1 MSNKFSFKNGHLTV
15 MQVSDPQDLS
25 FANHTMIAML
35 NKVYDQVKPDLVV
48 FTGDNVLGNHLRDA
62 RFGSKH
68 TVKTDAGEKK
78 RMIKAI
84 DHIIAPLEKRGIPFV
99 YIFGN
104 HDDMNCLTKQ
114 EIAEIYSSYPN
125 CIMPT
130 EKEYIHEVGT
140 CYIPLFSSDKAKEIF
155 RFWLFDSAWQ
165 DKQEKKTYSYVTEEA
180 VAWFRK
186 VSTKTKET
194 VGAIPGLFF
203 IHIPLPEQANLLEEC
218 PPYVGG
224 VIDHHLYGETKEKKF
239 YRLNPHLASGDL
251 GEFPCM
257 LEKNTGLFD
266 AIKEDGTIQAVVA
279 GHDHTNCFDGTW
291 NGVRMIQTACAS
303 LRCYG
308 VKNRGVRI
316 FELDE
321 KNPADFKT
329 YHLTYD
335 NIMGNDFWAQ
345 LRYLLD
351 ADGLQKYKYSLLG
364 ATAVA
369 LIGTTAAVVHKLK
382 K

>member
-1 MSNKFSFKNGHLTV
+1 MTKNISFKNGHLTV

-35 NKVYDQVKPDLVV
+35 DKVYDQIKPDLVV
-48 FTGDNVLGNHLRDA
+48 FTGDNILGNHLCDA
-62 RFGSKH
+62 RFGSRH
-68 TVKTDAGEKK
+68 TVKTVNGERR

-84 DHIIAPLEKRGIPFV
+84 DHILAPLEKRGIPFV

-104 HDDMNCLTKQ
+104 HDDMNSFTKA

-125 CIMPT
+125 CVMPT
-130 EKEYIHEVGT
+130 AAENIHDIGT
-140 CYIPLFSSDKAKEIF
+140 CYLPLFSSDHAREIF

-165 DKQEKKTYSYVTEEA
+165 DKTDKQTYSYVKDEA
-180 VAWFRK
+180 VEWFRQ
-186 VSTKTKET
+186 VGKTSKN
-194 VGAIPGLFF
+194 IPGLLF

-218 PPYVGG
+218 PANVGG
-224 VIDHHLYGETKEKKF
+224 VIDHHTYADTKEKRF
-239 YRLNPHLASGDL
+239 YRLNPALAAGDL
-251 GEFPCM
+251 GEYPCM
-257 LEKNTGLFD
+257 LDRNTGLFD
-266 AIKEDGTIQAVVA
+266 AVKENGSIQAIVA

-316 FELDE
+316 FELNE
-321 KNPADFKT
+321 SNPAEFKT

-335 NIMGNDFWAQ
+335 EIMGTGFWAQ

-364 ATAVA
+364 VTGAALLGAVA
-369 LIGTTAAVVHKLK
+369 GITHKIK

>member
-1 MSNKFSFKNGHLTV
+1 

-35 NKVYDQVKPDLVV
+35 DKVYDQVRPDLVV
-48 FTGDNVLGNHLRDA
+48 FTGDNILGNHLRDA
-62 RFGSKH
+62 RFGSRH
-68 TVKTDAGEKK
+68 TVKTDAGEKR

-84 DHIIAPLEKRGIPFV
+84 DNILSPLEKRGIPFV

-104 HDDMNCLTKQ
+104 HDDVNSITK
-114 EIAEIYSSYPN
+114 AEQADIFNSYPN
-125 CIMPT
+125 CVMPT
-130 EKEYIHEVGT
+130 EDQFIHAVGT
-140 CYIPLFSSDKAKEIF
+140 CFVPLFSSDEAKEIF
-155 RFWLFDSAWQ
+155 RLWLFDSAWF
-165 DKQEKKTYSYVTEEA
+165 DKQEKRTYSYVTEEA
-180 VAWFRK
+180 VAWFK
-186 VSTKTKET
+186 QTSKKTKET
-194 VGAIPGLFF
+194 VGIIPGLFF

-218 PPYVGG
+218 PPHVGG
-224 VIDHHLYGETKEKKF
+224 VLDHHLYGENKEKKF

-251 GEFPCM
+251 GEYPCM

-266 AIKEDGTIQAVVA
+266 AIKEDGTVKAVVA

-291 NGVRMIQTACAS
+291 NGVRFIQTACAS

-321 KNPADFKT
+321 KDPENFKT
-329 YHLTYD
+329 CHLSYD
-335 NIMGNDFWAQ
+335 DIMGTGFWAQ

-364 ATAVA
+364 VTAAA
-369 LIGTTAAVVHKLK
+369 LIGTTAAIVHRIK

>member
-1 MSNKFSFKNGHLTV
+1 MKSIQFNNGKLTV

-25 FANHTMIAML
+25 FANHTMVAML
-35 NKVYDQVKPDLVV
+35 DKVYDQIKPDLVV
-48 FTGDNVLGNHLRDA
+48 FTGDNILGNHLRDA
-62 RFGSKH
+62 RFGSRH
-68 TVKTDAGEKK
+68 TVKTVAGEKR

-84 DHIIAPLEKRGIPFV
+84 DNILAPLEKRGIPFV

-104 HDDMNCLTKQ
+104 HDDMNSFTKQ
-114 EIAEIYSSYPN
+114 EIAAIYSSYPN
-125 CIMPT
+125 CVMPSDECT
-130 EKEYIHEVGT
+130 HEVGT
-140 CYIPLFSSDKAKEIF
+140 CYMPLFSSDHAKEIF
-155 RFWLFDSAWQ
+155 RLWLFDSAWHEKTE
-165 DKQEKKTYSYVTEEA
+165 DKCYSYVKPEA
-180 VAWFRK
+180 VDWFRK
-186 VSTKTKET
+186 VGTETKNT
-194 VGAIPGLFF
+194 VGSIPGLFF
-203 IHIPLPEQANLLEEC
+203 IHIPLPEQVNLLEEC
-218 PPYVGG
+218 PATVGG
-224 VIDHHLYGETKEKKF
+224 VVDHHLLHDAGEKKY
-239 YRLNPHLASGDL
+239 YRLNPELAVGDL

-266 AIKEDGTIQAVVA
+266 AIKEDGSILAVVA

-308 VKNRGVRI
+308 HKNRGVRI
-316 FELDE
+316 FELNE
-321 KNPADFKT
+321 ETPESFST

-335 NIMGNDFWAQ
+335 EIMGNGFWAQ

-364 ATAVA
+364 VTAATI
-369 LIGTTAAVVHKLK
+369 IGTTAAVVHKIK